1 MHRMTATTAFLIL
14 LGTAGVARA
23 EDPKATTT
31 TTTTTTGNVTT
42 KTRVVQE
49 ADKTVYRKKSVV
61 DFSEVN
67 VEGDLTKPEGSY
79 VINRR
84 KTGFDSRIRLRADF
98 TPELQKSVDHL

>member
-1 MHRMTATTAFLIL
+1 MHRATATAALLVFL
-14 LGTAGVARA
+14 GAAGGARA
-23 EDPKATTT
+23 DDPKT
-31 TTTTTTGNVTT
+31 TT
-42 KTRVVQE
+42 KTWVVQE

-84 KTGFDSRIRLRADF
+84 KTGFDSRIRVRADF

>member
-1 MHRMTATTAFLIL
+1 MKRATAAVAIL
-14 LGTAGVARA
+14 AALAGPARA
-23 EDPKATTT
+23 QE
-31 TTTTTTGNVTT
+31 V

-61 DFSEVN
+61 DFSEVS

-84 KTGFDSRIRLRADF
+84 KTGFDSRIKVRADF

>member
-1 MHRMTATTAFLIL
+1 MLRRPLRTAAPAAL
-14 LGTAGVARA
+14 LLLFGFSGAARA
-23 EDPKATTT
+23 EDPKTTT
-31 TTTTTTGNVTT
+31 TTRG
-42 KTRVVQE
+42 VQE

-84 KTGFDSRIRLRADF
+84 KTGFDSRIRVRADF

>member
-1 MHRMTATTAFLIL
+1 MHRMAATAFLVL
-14 LGTAGVARA
+14 LGTAGLARA
-23 EDPKATTT
+23 EDPKPATTT
-31 TTTTTTGNVTT
+31 TTT
-42 KTRVVQE
+42 RVIQE

-84 KTGFDSRIRLRADF
+84 KTGFDSRIRVRADF
-98 TPELQKSVDHL
+98 SPELQKSVDHL